1 MNTKLRWIPWAL
13 VVVLA
18 ATLVATLSVALRKP
32 RNVERIVEKKVEV
45 PVQVTTTVTN
55 NITNDIPV
63 TVEKIV
69 EIPAE
74 IPPVFGLYEAFCT
87 NYFSAQFATNDFDAL
102 KGIGTLKVTVSLGSA
117 LARVIGEESARA
129 KFELKLR
136 QLGVPV
142 SESAPFWVNLN
153 VNGLWDDQYNV
164 TLTYTIRTS
173 VSEVQTIP
181 REDAF
186 HRTIITSWQNG
197 VFGFAG
203 RNVAPDAIAKAIEGE
218 AEKFANAYLRANS
231 DWLATK
237 KKMTEAGVGS
247 AAASGSVA
255 SNTPAIEIRAFGTGF
270 FVTDDGYLLSNHHV
284 VKGAKSIFVKSPTG
298 FVPAKIVSTDSQNDI
313 ALLKVDGRFKPLPLV
328 SSKDVKLGASAFTL
342 GFPNPEL
349 QGISAKLTKGEISS
363 LSGIRDDPRQF
374 QISVPVQPGNSGGP
388 LIDDSG
394 NVIGIVTARLSE
406 AASLISSGV
415 LPQNVNYALKS
426 SFVSAFLEA
435 QSAVASRLA
444 KSRSVAGQKLED
456 LVRES
461 EQSVS
466 MVVTY

>member
-13 VVVLA
+13 AAVLA
-18 ATLVATLSVALRKP
+18 VSFAVTLPVALRKP
-32 RNVERIVEKKVEV
+32 RNVERVVEKKVEV
-45 PVQVTTTVTN
+45 PVQVTNTITN
-55 NITNDIPV
+55 NITNSIPV

-74 IPPVFGLYEAFCT
+74 IPPVFKLYELFAT
-87 NYFSAQFATNDFDAL
+87 NYYNAEFATNDFEAL

-117 LARVIGEESARA
+117 LNRVIGEESARA

-136 QLGVPV
+136 QLGVPI
-142 SESAPFWVNLN
+142 SESAPFWVNVG

-164 TLTYTIRTS
+164 TLTYSIRTT
-173 VSEVQTIP
+173 VSEIQTIAH
-181 REDAF
+181 EDAF
-186 HRTIITSWQNG
+186 HRAVITSWENG
-197 VFGFAG
+197 AFGFAG
-203 RNVAPDAIAKAIEGE
+203 RTVAPDAIAKAIEGE

-231 DWLATK
+231 VWLATK
-237 KKMTEAGVGS
+237 KKFAEAGVSGVAPSTS
-247 AAASGSVA
+247 AA
-255 SNTPAIEIRAFGTGF
+255 SNAPTLEIHSFGTGF
-270 FVTDDGYLLSNHHV
+270 FVTEDGYLLSNHHV
-284 VKGAKSIFVKSPTG
+284 IKGAKSIFVKSASG
-298 FVPAKIVSTDSQNDI
+298 FVSAKVVSMDSQNDI
-313 ALLKVDGRFKPLPLV
+313 ALLKVEGRFKPLPLV
-328 SSKDVKLGASAFTL
+328 ASRDVKLGASVFTL

-349 QGISAKLTKGEISS
+349 QGVSAKLTKGEISS

-394 NVIGIVTARLSE
+394 NVVGIVTARLSE
-406 AASLISSGV
+406 AASLTSSGM

-435 QSAVASRLA
+435 QNAVASRLP
-444 KSRSVAGQKLED
+444 KPRTLSGQKLED
-456 LVRES
+456 LVKDS
-461 EQSVS
+461 EQSIS